1 MSDNKSI
8 TLYKRNAQGKP
19 IFWKSEILGHKIV
32 LTFGIVGKPGTTT
45 EYVPPRGVGKEWNTI
60 VNAKRREGG
69 MELSEL
75 YDNTQPALIT
85 DLKAYLS
92 TYLPKYN
99 TNSDGFT
106 LPMLA
111 KIYEFDDFE
120 NRIGQIKINGVRCN
134 ISAKMDG
141 DGLFQTKRLVF
152 RSRKGLEY
160 KCATLEQYLLSS
172 VISDKLYVRM
182 VDENLVLDGEL
193 YVPGRDVNETLS
205 AAENPR
211 NPLNQMLQFW
221 CYDLAI
227 EDMPQINRLTMLR
240 KEFDKFH
247 MPDYVSSKA
256 MLDFHLNN
264 KNRFVLIHNYE
275 NFTSD
280 DDVLKYRDIFVDA
293 KFEGIMLRDKFA
305 PYQFG
310 RRNSAMYKCKPILD
324 GKFIIEDI
332 VPEGAK
338 RPNFSK
344 FILRNDIN
352 NETFEC
358 MPVGDANLR
367 EWYLLNRS
375 SLIGRLALVEYR
387 GRSGV
392 ANVPYHGNLIKVYEP
407 DGLLDTNE

>member
-8 TLYKRNAQGKP
+8 TLYKRNAKGEP
-19 IFWKSEILGHKIV
+19 IFWKAEILGHKIV
-32 LTFGIVGKPGTTT
+32 LNYGIVGKPGTRS

-75 YDNTQPALIT
+75 YDNTNPSLIT
-85 DLKAYLS
+85 DVRAYLNV
-92 TYLPKYN
+92 YLPKYN

-134 ISAKMDG
+134 IIASYDG
-141 DGLFQTKRLVF
+141 DGFFQSKHLKF
-152 RSRKGLEY
+152 YSRKGMEY
-160 KCATLEQYLLSS
+160 KCSTLEQYLLNC
-172 VISDKLYVRM
+172 VISEKFFNRM

-193 YVPGRDVNETLS
+193 YVPGRDVNDSLS

-211 NPLNQMLQFW
+211 NPLNQLLQFW

-227 EDMPQINRLTMLR
+227 EDMIQIDRLNLL
-240 KEFDKFH
+240 KVEFGKFK
-247 MPDYVSSKA
+247 MTDFISSKA

-275 NFTSD
+275 NITSD
-280 DDVLKYRDIFVDA
+280 SDVLKYRDIFVDA

-305 PYQFG
+305 AYQFG
-310 RRNSAMYKCKPILD
+310 RRNATMYKCKPILD
-324 GKFIIEDI
+324 GKFLIEDI

-344 FILRNDIN
+344 FILKNDIN
-352 NETFEC
+352 NEAFEC
-358 MPVGDANLR
+358 MPVGDSNIR
-367 EWYLLNRS
+367 EWYLLNKKF
-375 SLIGRLALVEYR
+375 LIGKYALVEYR
-387 GRSGV
+387 SRSGV
-392 ANVPYHGNLIKVYEP
+392 ASVPYHANVIKVYEP